1 MMEIQ
6 FCIIE
11 TTCIEIWMTS
21 TINGGKLPWG
31 INGEA
36 SNGGD
41 RKGKPL
47 ETLT

>member
-1 MMEIQ
+1 MMGIQ

-31 INGEA
+31 INGED

-41 RKGKPL
+41 RKGKSL
-47 ETLT
+47 ENLT